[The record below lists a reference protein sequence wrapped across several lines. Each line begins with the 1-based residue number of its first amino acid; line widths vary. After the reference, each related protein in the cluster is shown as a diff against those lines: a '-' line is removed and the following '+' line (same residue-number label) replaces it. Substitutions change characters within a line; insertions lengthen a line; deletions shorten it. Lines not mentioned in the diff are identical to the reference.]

1 VTGTSYVNRL
11 TAYCGAQ
18 LLREFDH
25 MGHVCMSFELLG
37 DHLSDLLKQNGPLLL
52 LPPSSYTWT
61 RASEFFVRV
70 CVSVSG
76 RGHVWVWM

>member
-1 VTGTSYVNRL
+1 VTGTSYVIRL
-11 TAYCGAQ
+11 TTYCGAQ

-52 LPPSSYTWT
+52 LPLSSYTWT
-61 RASEFFVRV
+61 LASANYQRNLRAS
-70 CVSVSG
+70 
-76 RGHVWVWM
+76 